1 MQHNLIK
8 TKHSTVELHS
18 PTWANPVR
26 CQDIPTTGRSYWV
39 VLPSLSGDV
48 WVSPPLKM
56 FCTLVVC
63 FPDYHHNP
71 GGRYGDHQTDVFWIV
86 SWSLRPKLTSCP
98 ASPVLERLQP
108 TAWQHAVRRTHYCG
122 SWQVSDALPG
132 KRVCCEE
139 WLLRNPSTRWRSP
152 VRGKTRCYRDEKE
165 PAPCCSSDPYAGCN
179 AVQLSNTPK
188 VSSFLVR
195 IRFAVRNW
203 RWLAIC
209 TYVRRSR
216 PFKWSVCWLCLRSLT
231 SEVSWCRVWSSAQMH
246 PHLGNWLRN
255 AGSLGRCASSDMLAS
270 QLSHKH
276 PGLTHPPF
284 RAT

>member
-1 MQHNLIK
+1 MSMKACFSRLVRDAADLNNLIK

-71 GGRYGDHQTDVFWIV
+71 GGRYGDHQTDVL
-86 SWSLRPKLTSCP
+86 WSFRPKLTSCP
-98 ASPVLERLQP
+98 ASPILERLQP

-122 SWQVSDALPG
+122 SWELSDALPG

-152 VRGKTRCYRDEKE
+152 VPEKTRCYATKRSQHLAA
-165 PAPCCSSDPYAGCN
+165 PATLMQVAT
-179 AVQLSNTPK
+179 QSNCQT
-188 VSSFLVR
+188 R
-195 IRFAVRNW
+195 QR
-203 RWLAIC
+203 LA
-209 TYVRRSR
+209 RS
-216 PFKWSVCWLCLRSLT
+216 
-231 SEVSWCRVWSSAQMH
+231 
-246 PHLGNWLRN
+246 
-255 AGSLGRCASSDMLAS
+255 
-270 QLSHKH
+270 
-276 PGLTHPPF
+276 
-284 RAT
+284 